1 MTRSARVSPMLASSN
16 NGSMAPR
23 SAASLTPLLL
33 TAKYSCCAG
42 LEWAFAQANRPRVQA
57 ARLASRMFLRFMA
70 REIGRA
76 HVRTP
81 VTNAHLVCRLLLE
94 KKKIKRQEDHT
105 L

>member
-57 ARLASRMFLRFMA
+57 ARLANRMFLRFMS
-70 REIGRA
+70 RYLQHRRLKGEIGRD
-76 HVRTP
+76 HVRNP
-81 VTNAHLVCRLLLE
+81 VTKAHLVCPL
-94 KKKIKRQEDHT
+94 
-105 L
+105 

>member
-57 ARLASRMFLRFMA
+57 ARLANMMFLRFMA
-70 REIGRA
+70 RDLQHRSEEHTSELQSLMRISYA
-76 HVRTP
+76 DFCL
-81 VTNAHLVCRLLLE
+81 N
-94 KKKIKRQEDHT
+94 KKI
-105 L
+105 

>member
-1 MTRSARVSPMLASSN
+1 MISPSFMTRSARVSPMLASSN

-42 LEWAFAQANRPRVQA
+42 LEWAFAQATRPRVQE
-57 ARLASRMFLRFMA
+57 ARLAHRVFLGFM
-70 REIGRA
+70 GRVHQPRRVEGGA
-76 HVRTP
+76 GKEFASGV
-81 VTNAHLVCRLLLE
+81 
-94 KKKIKRQEDHT
+94 KRGSYSS